1 MNDVTTEGEE
11 REKKMLRDKNGF
23 LLVNL
28 GCENGLCGLMFKVIF
43 RIMIKVKLRLCVDHL
58 MRPPVHA
65 GWSLRCVCLKM
76 QRESERKRSEEV
88 AKAGEAGGAP
98 PSPAAGDTHAPTV
111 GVSSA

>member
-1 MNDVTTEGEE
+1 
-11 REKKMLRDKNGF
+11 
-23 LLVNL
+23 
-28 GCENGLCGLMFKVIF
+28 
-43 RIMIKVKLRLCVDHL
+43 MIKVKLRLCVDHL